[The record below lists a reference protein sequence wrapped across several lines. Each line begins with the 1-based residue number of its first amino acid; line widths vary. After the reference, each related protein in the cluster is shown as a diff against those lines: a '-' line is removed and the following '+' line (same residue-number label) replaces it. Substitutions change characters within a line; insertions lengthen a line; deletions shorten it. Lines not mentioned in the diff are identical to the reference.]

1 MMLIKAVIEA
11 AFAGISEYW
20 SPEIGGDILDLGH

>member
-1 MMLIKAVIEA
+1 MLIKAVIEA

-20 SPEIGGDILDLGH
+20 PPEIGDILDLGH